1 MGLPWKFLFLIFVCC
16 VTPALSLAGINIHHD
31 LDVKLNPASHS
42 IDVTDELTFSDDL
55 PGGSEIVFYLHE
67 SLTLDSKQSHVKII
81 PHGKRFPVPARAY
94 RLSLKQGQTSLVLRY
109 SGSLHHELTSQSE
122 EYARSFS
129 ETAGMISPEGVF
141 LAGASIWYPYI
152 VSAQV
157 SFSMEVKSPKGW
169 KVVSQGDRLKQTND
183 EQGSSV
189 RWQELNPQEEIYL
202 IAAPF
207 HEYSKAVGKVEAMAF
222 LRQADTALANKYLEV
237 TAQYIEMY
245 RSLLGPYP
253 YNKFALVENFWETG
267 YGMPSFTLLGPK
279 VIRMPFI
286 LHSSYPHEILH
297 NWWGNGVYVDYQQG
311 NWAEGLT
318 SYLADHL
325 IQQQRGKAVNFRR
338 NILQNY
344 ADFVSDSRDFALAE
358 FTSRHSSSSE
368 AIGYGKSQMFFHM
381 LRQRLGDE
389 AFVIG
394 LHRLYRQYQFKEA
407 GFDDLLQVFQ
417 TVSDVDLRPMF
428 DQWVRR
434 SGAPALQLGDMAV
447 VKDKNDW
454 LLNGVLT
461 QLQQGDAYQLTVP
474 MAVTLEGKDQAY
486 QTNLVLTNNQQPFS
500 LRLAAKPIRLDIDPE
515 FDLFRRVSRAEIPP
529 ALSQA
534 FGAERVLFVLPS
546 KASPETQAAY
556 EAMLNSWSNSQ
567 FDSLEVTYD
576 DALETLPDDRTVWL
590 LGSENLFANKVVA
603 ALKGQAVEYQSDEA
617 INLKEGA
624 FNPTQ
629 HSIVLT
635 ARRHDEDTHAMVWL
649 AADRPQ
655 AIPGLGRKLPHYRKY
670 SYLVFEG
677 DEPSNVIK
685 GQWPVLGS
693 PMSVALDGG
702 AAKMAGL
709 VSRPALAELP
719 AVFDQQRMLVDV
731 RALAAPEMEGR
742 GLGSEGLE
750 RAAEYI
756 AAAFHEAGLKPG
768 FPGSGSYFQEWTEH
782 VAGLG
787 RDVTMKN
794 VVGYIP
800 GNNPAMDGQSVVIG
814 AHYDHLGLGWP
825 DVREGNQGQLHSG
838 ADDNASGIAVMLELA
853 RIAAK
858 GWQPQRSIV
867 FVAFTA
873 EEAGRLGSEHFVR
886 NYRQLPAEKTIAM
899 VNLDTVGRLGDASVT
914 AFGTDSASEWQ
925 HIFRGIGFVTGLKV
939 KAVAKD
945 FGSSDQRSYL
955 DIGVPAVQLFGTV
968 HQDFHHPGD
977 TVDKIDA
984 AGMVKVASVLKETI
998 DYLSGRPEPLT
1009 VTLPGKI
1016 TAPNNQQR
1024 AKQGRKVSMGTV
1036 PDFSFA
1042 GPGVKLTGVVPGSPA
1057 AKAGLTAGDVMIM
1070 VNKHPVAD
1078 LQNFAQLLRK
1088 MAAGEEVAVV
1098 YVRQGKSRQAQVK
1111 LVAR

>member
-1 MGLPWKFLFLIFVCC
+1 MSLPRKFFFLFFICC
-16 VTPALSLAGINIHHD
+16 MTPALCIAGINIHHD
-31 LDVKLNPASHS
+31 LDVKLNPADHS
-42 IDVTDELTFSDDL
+42 LEVSDELTFPDELLND
-55 PGGSEIVFYLHE
+55 SEIIFYLHE
-67 SLTLDSKQSHVKII
+67 SLTLDPKQNYATIISHD
-81 PHGKRFPVPARAY
+81 KRFTVPVRAY
-94 RLSLKQGQTSLVLRY
+94 RLSVKKGQKSVVLRY
-109 SGSLHHELTSQSE
+109 SGSLHHKLTSQAE

-129 ETAGMISPEGVF
+129 ETAGMIASEGVF
-141 LAGASIWYPYI
+141 LAGSSIWYPYLEGG
-152 VSAQV
+152 QV
-157 SFSMEVKSPKGW
+157 SFSMQVKSPKGW
-169 KVVSQGDRLKQTND
+169 KVISQGDRLTQAND
-183 EQGSSV
+183 DQGHSV
-189 RWQELNPQEEIYL
+189 HWQELNPQEEIYL

-245 RSLLGPYP
+245 RQLLGPYP

-344 ADFVSDSRDFALAE
+344 ADFVSDGRDFPLAE
-358 FTSRHSSSSE
+358 FTSRHGSSSE

-381 LRQRLGDE
+381 LRHKLGDE
-389 AFVIG
+389 AFVLG
-394 LHRLYRQYQFKEA
+394 LHRLYRQYQFKQA
-407 GFDDLLQVFQ
+407 GFDDLQQVFQ
-417 TVSDVDLRPMF
+417 TVSDDDLSSFFR
-428 DQWVRR
+428 QWIQH
-434 SGAPALQLGDMAV
+434 SGAPALQLADVTV
-447 VKDKNDW
+447 VKDKVGW
-454 LLNGVLT
+454 RLSGTLKQIQG
-461 QLQQGDAYQLTVP
+461 GDAYQLTVP
-474 MAVTLEGKDQAY
+474 VAVTLEAQEGAF
-486 QTNLVLTNNQQPFS
+486 QTNLVLNNKQQLFS
-500 LRLAAKPIRLDIDPE
+500 LKLADKPMRLDIDPE

-534 FGAERVLFVLPS
+534 FGAERVLIVLPS
-546 KASPETQAAY
+546 KALAETQAAY
-556 EAMLNSWSNSQ
+556 EALVKSWGNSQ
-567 FDSLEVTYD
+567 FGNLEAVYD
-576 DALETLPDDRTVWL
+576 DALDALPEDRTVWL
-590 LGSENLFANKVVA
+590 LGGQNLFADKVVA
-603 ALKGQAVEYQSDEA
+603 TLKGQGVTRQAET

-624 FNPTQ
+624 FDSAQ

-635 ARRHDEDTHAMVWL
+635 ARRHNEAPHAMVWL

-655 AIPGLGRKLPHYRKY
+655 AIPGLARKLPHYRKY

-677 DEPSNVIK
+677 DEPGNVIK
-685 GQWPVLGS
+685 GQWPVLDS
-693 PMSVALDGG
+693 PMSVALD
-702 AAKMAGL
+702 AAVIEMASL
-709 VSRPALAELP
+709 ASRPALAQLP
-719 AVFDQQRMLVDV
+719 AVFDQKRMLADV
-731 RALAAPEMEGR
+731 RALTAAEMEGR
-742 GLGSEGLE
+742 GLGTPGLE
-750 RAAEYI
+750 KAAQYI
-756 AAAFHEAGLKPG
+756 ATAFRDAGLRPG
-768 FPGSGSYFQEWTEH
+768 YPNSDRFFQQWTEF
-782 VAGLG
+782 VSGLK
-787 RDVTMKN
+787 REVTMKN

-800 GNNPAMDGQSVVIG
+800 GTNPAMAGQSVVIG
-814 AHYDHLGLGWP
+814 AHYDHLGMGWP

-873 EEAGRLGSEHFVR
+873 EEAGRLGSEYFVQ
-886 NYRQLPAEKTIAM
+886 NYKYLPADKVIAM
-899 VNLDTVGRLGDASVT
+899 VNLDTVGRLGDAPVT
-914 AFGTDSASEWQ
+914 AFGTGSASEWQ

-968 HQDFHHPGD
+968 HQDFHRPSD
-977 TVDKIDA
+977 TIEKLDTT
-984 AGMVKVASVLKETI
+984 GMVKVASVLKETV

-1009 VTLPGKI
+1009 VSLPGKTTDQI
-1016 TAPNNQQR
+1016 YNKK

-1036 PDFSFA
+1036 PDFNFA

-1057 AKAGLTAGDVMIM
+1057 AKAGLAGGDVIISINDQAVSDMS
-1070 VNKHPVAD
+1070 V
-1078 LQNFAQLLRK
+1078 FAQMMRG
-1088 MAAGEEVAVV
+1088 MVAGQEVWVAF
-1098 YVRQGKSRQAQVK
+1098 VRQAEKKQVLIK
-1111 LVAR
+1111 LMAR

>member
-1 MGLPWKFLFLIFVCC
+1 MSLPRKFFFLFFLCC
-16 VTPALSLAGINIHHD
+16 MTPALSLAGINIHHD
-31 LDVKLNPASHS
+31 LNVKLNPAEHS
-42 IDVTDELTFSDDL
+42 LEVSDKLTL
-55 PGGSEIVFYLHE
+55 PGELLQGSEIIFYLHE
-67 SLTLDSKQSHVKII
+67 SLTLDPKQNYATITSHDK
-81 PHGKRFPVPARAY
+81 HFPVPVRAY
-94 RLSLKQGQTSLVLRY
+94 RLSLKKGETSVVLQY
-109 SGSLHHELTSQSE
+109 SGSLHHELTNQAE

-129 ETAGMISPEGVF
+129 ETAGMVSAEGVF
-141 LAGASIWYPYI
+141 LTGSSIWYPYI
-152 VSAQV
+152 EAAQV
-157 SFSMEVKSPKGW
+157 SFSMQVKSPKGW
-169 KVVSQGDRLKQTND
+169 KVVSQGDRLKQTDD
-183 EQGSSV
+183 EQGHSV
-189 RWQELNPQEEIYL
+189 QWQELNPQEEIYL

-245 RSLLGPYP
+245 RQLLGPYP

-297 NWWGNGVYVDYQQG
+297 NWWGNGVYIDYQQG

-325 IQQQRGKAVNFRR
+325 IQQQRGMAAMFRR

-344 ADFVSDSRDFALAE
+344 ADFVSDGRDFPLAE
-358 FTSRHSSSSE
+358 FTSRHGSSSE

-381 LRQRLGDE
+381 LRQKLGDE
-389 AFVIG
+389 AFVLG

-417 TVSDVDLRPMF
+417 TVSDDDLTSF
-428 DQWVRR
+428 FQQWVQR
-434 SGAPALQLGDMAV
+434 SGAPTLQLSDVAV
-447 VKDKNDW
+447 VKDKGGW
-454 LLNGVLT
+454 FLHGTLK
-461 QLQQGDAYQLTVP
+461 QIQEGDAYQLTVSV
-474 MAVTLEGKDQAY
+474 AVTLEGQEAAF
-486 QTNLVLTNNQQPFS
+486 QTNLMLTNKQQAFS
-500 LRLAAKPIRLDIDPE
+500 LKLAAKPVRLDIDPE

-546 KASPETQAAY
+546 KASAETLAAY
-556 EAMLNSWSNSQ
+556 ERLVKSWGNSQ
-567 FDSLEVTYD
+567 FGNLEAVYD
-576 DALETLPDDRTVWL
+576 DALETLPEDRTVWL
-590 LGSENLFANKVVA
+590 LGGQNLFADKVVA
-603 ALKGQAVEYQSDEA
+603 TLKGQGVSRQADT
-617 INLKEGA
+617 IGLKEGR
-624 FNPTQ
+624 FDPTQ

-635 ARRHDEDTHAMVWL
+635 ARRHNNDPYALVWL

-655 AIPGLGRKLPHYRKY
+655 VIPGIARKLPHYRKY

-685 GQWPVLGS
+685 GQWPVLDS
-693 PMSVALDGG
+693 PMSLSLDG
-702 AAKMAGL
+702 AASKMAGL
-709 VSRPALAELP
+709 ASRPALAQLP
-719 AVFDQQRMLVDV
+719 AVFDQKRMLADA
-731 RALAAPEMEGR
+731 RALTVSEMQGR
-742 GLGSEGLE
+742 GLGTQGLE
-750 RAAEYI
+750 KAAQYI
-756 AAAFHEAGLKPG
+756 ASAFRDAGLKPG
-768 FPGSGSYFQEWTEH
+768 FPNSDSFFQQWSESVT
-782 VAGLG
+782 GLG
-787 RDVTMKN
+787 HDVAMKN
-794 VVGYIP
+794 IVAYIP
-800 GNNPAMDGQSVVIG
+800 GTNPAMAGQSVVIG
-814 AHYDHLGLGWP
+814 AHYDHLGIGWP
-825 DVREGNQGQLHSG
+825 DVREDYQGQIHSG

-858 GWQPQRSIV
+858 GLQPQRSIV

-873 EEAGRLGSEHFVR
+873 EEAGRLGSEYFVR
-886 NYRQLPAEKTIAM
+886 NYRHLPAEKAIAM
-899 VNLDTVGRLGDASVT
+899 VNLDTVGRLGDAPVT

-955 DIGVPAVQLFGTV
+955 DIGVPAVQLFGAV
-968 HQDFHHPGD
+968 HQDFHRPSD
-977 TVDKIDA
+977 TIDKLDA

-1009 VTLPGKI
+1009 VNLPGKTI
-1016 TAPNNQQR
+1016 DHNNKK

-1042 GPGVKLTGVVPGSPA
+1042 GPGVKLTGVVQGSPA
-1057 AKAGLTAGDVMIM
+1057 AKAGLAEGDVIISINDQQ
-1070 VNKHPVAD
+1070 VSD
-1078 LQNFAQLLRK
+1078 LRVFAQMLRE
-1088 MAAGEEVAVV
+1088 MDVGQEVRVAFIRQTEKKQVLIKLM
-1098 YVRQGKSRQAQVK
+1098 VR
-1111 LVAR
+1111 